1 MKKTVITIAF
11 CLATSFAIAAPE
23 RDSGKGKGGKGG
35 AQGADPAKRAEMAIK
50 KLDTDKSGDISLEE
64 WKASPM
70 AKKEEAKAVKMFTAK
85 DKDDSGTLT
94 KEELMAKV
102 GKGGAGGGG
111 KKKPAGE

>member
-23 RDSGKGKGGKGG
+23 RDSGKGKGGKGGKGG

-64 WKASPM
+64 WETSPM
-70 AKKEEAKAVKMFTAK
+70 AKKNEAKAVKMFTAK

-111 KKKPAGE
+111 KK